1 MLKKCLILLFA
12 LLLFLFLL
20 FNNRNFPV
28 EKDSYLG
35 WDVRRFQ
42 TTKAWELAKAIE
54 DNDLQEIKHQ
64 VIDLKVPVDTRD
76 RINNFTPLMFAV
88 FNNNIQSVK
97 ALLDL
102 GADPNLPTDSISDSG
117 ENSVIVACEYIGI
130 SQEILKLLL
139 KYGGNPNSTECG
151 RNYDIEGDWTIARGT
166 ALGKAIHL
174 SNYYE
179 KDNFDKV
186 RILVGAGADVN
197 LRTEDSPVGVIE
209 RALVLDRMDIVLYLL
224 KHGADYKWRLEE
236 YDGEGNPYYED
247 ILYRLRQSVF
257 RLDSQEYKDKLKVI
271 KFLKDRGLDYW
282 KSPIPEYVID
292 VIKKQIKP
300 KNNAELQY
308 YLKRY

>member
-1 MLKKCLILLFA
+1 MYKKYLKMLA
-12 LLLFLFLL
+12 FLL
-20 FNNRNFPV
+20 VLLWLFEDRNIPV

-42 TTKAWELAKAIE
+42 TTKAWNLAKAIDDHNIRE
-54 DNDLQEIKHQ
+54 MRRQ

-76 RINNFTPLMFAV
+76 RINDFTPLMFAV
-88 FNNNIQSVK
+88 FNNDIQSVK
-97 ALLDL
+97 VLLEL

-174 SNYYE
+174 SNCYE

-197 LRTEDSPVGVIE
+197 LRTDDSPVGVIE

-236 YDGEGNPYYED
+236 YDGQGNPYYED

-257 RLDSQEYKDKLKVI
+257 RLDSQQYKDKLKVI

-292 VIKKQIKP
+292 DIKKQIKP

>member
-1 MLKKCLILLFA
+1 M
-12 LLLFLFLL
+12 
-20 FNNRNFPV
+20 
-28 EKDSYLG
+28 
-35 WDVRRFQ
+35 
-42 TTKAWELAKAIE
+42 
-54 DNDLQEIKHQ
+54 
-64 VIDLKVPVDTRD
+64 
-76 RINNFTPLMFAV
+76 
-88 FNNNIQSVK
+88 
-97 ALLDL
+97 
-102 GADPNLPTDSISDSG
+102 
-117 ENSVIVACEYIGI
+117 
-130 SQEILKLLL
+130 
-139 KYGGNPNSTECG
+139 GGNPNSTECG

-282 KSPIPEYVID
+282 ESPIPEYVID

>member
-1 MLKKCLILLFA
+1 MYKKYLKMLA
-12 LLLFLFLL
+12 FLL
-20 FNNRNFPV
+20 VLLWLFEDRNIPV

-42 TTKAWELAKAIE
+42 TTKAWNLAKAIDDHNIRE
-54 DNDLQEIKHQ
+54 MRRQ

-76 RINNFTPLMFAV
+76 RINDFTPLMYAV
-88 FNNNIQSVK
+88 FNNDIQSVK
-97 ALLDL
+97 VLLEL

-174 SNYYE
+174 SNCYE

-197 LRTEDSPVGVIE
+197 LRTDDSPVGVIE

-247 ILYRLRQSVF
+247 ILYKLRQSVF
-257 RLDSQEYKDKLKVI
+257 RLDSQQYKDKLKVI

-282 KSPIPEYVID
+282 KSPIPKYVID
-292 VIKKQIKP
+292 DIKKQIKP

>member
-1 MLKKCLILLFA
+1 MYKKYLKMLA
-12 LLLFLFLL
+12 FLL
-20 FNNRNFPV
+20 VLLWLFEDRNIPV

-42 TTKAWELAKAIE
+42 TTKAWNLAKAIDDHNIRE
-54 DNDLQEIKHQ
+54 MRRQ

-174 SNYYE
+174 SNCYE

-197 LRTEDSPVGVIE
+197 LRTDDSPVGVIE

-247 ILYRLRQSVF
+247 ILYKLRQSVF
-257 RLDSQEYKDKLKVI
+257 RLDSQQYKDKLKVI

-282 KSPIPEYVID
+282 KSPIPKYVID
-292 VIKKQIKP
+292 DIKKQIKP

>member
-1 MLKKCLILLFA
+1 MLKKWLKMLAFLLA
-12 LLLFLFLL
+12 LLYFFE
-20 FNNRNFPV
+20 NRNIPV
-28 EKDSYLG
+28 EKDSYRG
-35 WDVRRFQ
+35 WDVCRFQ
-42 TTKAWELAKAIE
+42 GTKAWNLAKAI
-54 DNDLQEIKHQ
+54 DDQNIREIRRQ
-64 VIDLKVPVDTRD
+64 VVVLKVPIDTKD
-76 RINNFTPLMFAV
+76 RKKLFTPLMYAV
-88 FNNNIQSVK
+88 FNNDIQSVK
-97 ALLDL
+97 VLLEL
-102 GADPNLPTDSISDSG
+102 GADPNIPTDSISDKG
-117 ENSVIVACEYIGI
+117 DNSVIIASRYSDI
-130 SQEILKLLL
+130 SIEILKLLL

-236 YDGEGNPYYED
+236 SDGEGNPYYED

-257 RLDSQEYKDKLKVI
+257 RLDSQQYKDKLKVI

>member
-1 MLKKCLILLFA
+1 MYKKYLKLLA
-12 LLLFLFLL
+12 FLL
-20 FNNRNFPV
+20 VLLWLFEDRNIPV

-42 TTKAWELAKAIE
+42 TTKAWNLAKAIDDHNIRE
-54 DNDLQEIKHQ
+54 MRRQ
-64 VIDLKVPVDTRD
+64 VIVLKVPVDTRD
-76 RINNFTPLMFAV
+76 RINEFTPLMYAV
-88 FNNNIQSVK
+88 FNNDIQSVK
-97 ALLDL
+97 VLLEL

-139 KYGGNPNSTECG
+139 EYGGNPNSTECG

-197 LRTEDSPVGVIE
+197 LRTDDSPVGVIE

-247 ILYRLRQSVF
+247 ILYKLRQSVF
-257 RLDSQEYKDKLKVI
+257 RLDSQQYKDKLKVI

-292 VIKKQIKP
+292 DIKKQIKP

>member
-1 MLKKCLILLFA
+1 MYKKYLKMLA
-12 LLLFLFLL
+12 FLL
-20 FNNRNFPV
+20 VLLWLFEDRNIPV

-42 TTKAWELAKAIE
+42 TTKAWNLAKAIDDHNIRE
-54 DNDLQEIKHQ
+54 MRRQ

-76 RINNFTPLMFAV
+76 RINDFTPLMYAV
-88 FNNNIQSVK
+88 FNNDIQSVK
-97 ALLDL
+97 VLLEL

-139 KYGGNPNSTECG
+139 EYGGNPNSTECG

-197 LRTEDSPVGVIE
+197 LRTDDSPVGVIE

-247 ILYRLRQSVF
+247 ILYKLRQSVF
-257 RLDSQEYKDKLKVI
+257 RLDSQQYKDKLKVI

-292 VIKKQIKP
+292 DIKKQIKP

>member
-76 RINNFTPLMFAV
+76 RINDFTPLMFAV

-151 RNYDIEGDWTIARGT
+151 RNYDMDGDWIPARSS
-166 ALGKAIHL
+166 ALSCAVSISGEI
-174 SNYYE
+174 E
-179 KDNFDKV
+179 KVK
-186 RILVGAGADVN
+186 ILVEAGANVN
-197 LRTEDSPVGVIE
+197 NYDGDFQDAPLMD
-209 RALVLDRMDIVLYLL
+209 ALLLDRMNIALYLL
-224 KHGADYKWRLEE
+224 EHGADYNYKFRSCAPSSGGGSR
-236 YDGEGNPYYED
+236 DVD
-247 ILYRLRQSVF
+247 ILYRLRQCIYP
-257 RLDSQEYKDKLKVI
+257 LDSQEYKDKLKVI
-271 KFLKDRGLDYW
+271 KFLKDRGVDYR
-282 KSPIPEYVID
+282 KSLVDVETKKMINNVMHFKTYKEY
-292 VIKKQIKP
+292 Q
-300 KNNAELQY
+300 N

>member
-1 MLKKCLILLFA
+1 MYKKYLKMLA
-12 LLLFLFLL
+12 FLL
-20 FNNRNFPV
+20 VLLWLFEDRNIPV

-42 TTKAWELAKAIE
+42 TTKAWNLAKAIDDHNIRE
-54 DNDLQEIKHQ
+54 MRRQ

-76 RINNFTPLMFAV
+76 RINDFTPLMYAV
-88 FNNNIQSVK
+88 FNNDIQSVK
-97 ALLDL
+97 VLLEL

-174 SNYYE
+174 SNCYE

-197 LRTEDSPVGVIE
+197 LRTDDSPVGVIE

-247 ILYRLRQSVF
+247 ILYKLRQSVF
-257 RLDSQEYKDKLKVI
+257 RLDSQQYKDKLKVI

>member
-76 RINNFTPLMFAV
+76 RINDFTPLMFAV

-117 ENSVIVACEYIGI
+117 ENSVIVACEYIGF

-151 RNYDIEGDWTIARGT
+151 RNYDMDGDWIPARSS
-166 ALGKAIHL
+166 ALSCAVSISGEI
-174 SNYYE
+174 E
-179 KDNFDKV
+179 KVK
-186 RILVGAGADVN
+186 ILVEAGANVN
-197 LRTEDSPVGVIE
+197 NYDGDFQDAPLMD
-209 RALVLDRMDIVLYLL
+209 ALLLDRMNIALYLL
-224 KHGADYKWRLEE
+224 EHGADYNYKFRSCAPSSGGGSR
-236 YDGEGNPYYED
+236 DVD
-247 ILYRLRQSVF
+247 ILYRLRQCIYP
-257 RLDSQEYKDKLKVI
+257 LDSQEYKDKLKVI
-271 KFLKDRGLDYW
+271 KFLKDRGVDYR
-282 KSPIPEYVID
+282 KSLVDVETKKMINNVMHFKTYKEY
-292 VIKKQIKP
+292 Q
-300 KNNAELQY
+300 N

>member
-28 EKDSYLG
+28 SGDSFLG
-35 WDVRRFQ
+35 SDVRRFQ

-76 RINNFTPLMFAV
+76 RINDFTPLMFAV

-139 KYGGNPNSTECG
+139 KYGGESQ
-151 RNYDIEGDWTIARGT
+151 
-166 ALGKAIHL
+166 
-174 SNYYE
+174 
-179 KDNFDKV
+179 F
-186 RILVGAGADVN
+186 
-197 LRTEDSPVGVIE
+197 
-209 RALVLDRMDIVLYLL
+209 
-224 KHGADYKWRLEE
+224 
-236 YDGEGNPYYED
+236 
-247 ILYRLRQSVF
+247 YRV
-257 RLDSQEYKDKLKVI
+257 
-271 KFLKDRGLDYW
+271 W
-282 KSPIPEYVID
+282 
-292 VIKKQIKP
+292 
-300 KNNAELQY
+300 
-308 YLKRY
+308 